1 MSQRTRIALYSHD
14 TVGLGHVRRNLLI
27 ARALASSALNPA
39 ILMISGT
46 VHANAFAAPPGVD
59 SVTLPAIHKGA
70 DGRYDA
76 GSLGLSLCRLVTLRS
91 RTIRA
96 ALESFDPDLLIV
108 DNVPRGLLGELL
120 PTLAALKARG
130 RARCVLG
137 LRDILDE
144 PAVVRR
150 EWHDT
155 DNEGAIREYY
165 AAVWVYGDRNVYD
178 QAREYAFGPDV
189 CSRMRY
195 TGYLDHRWRL
205 DRSQAPP
212 VSVNRWF
219 DLPPGRQI
227 LCTVGGGQDGG
238 SVAAAFAAAEMP
250 DGANGVVLTGPF
262 MPRRTL
268 LQVRRLARR
277 NKRLVVFE
285 FVSEAARLMHRADRV
300 VTMGGYNTIAE
311 VLSFAKPALVIPRV
325 TPRREQLIRAEHL
338 HRLGLVDILHPERLS
353 PEAISDWLAQDRHT
367 PAARATVDLG
377 GLSRVA
383 ALAQELL
390 DAHDVTSPLR
400 AWTDMETQ
408 AR

>member
-1 MSQRTRIALYSHD
+1 MNQRTRIALYSHD

-39 ILMISGT
+39 ILIISGN

-59 SVTLPAIHKGA
+59 SITLPAIHKDA
-70 DGRYDA
+70 EGRYGVGA
-76 GSLGLSLCRLVTLRS
+76 LALTLRRLVTLRS
-91 RTIRA
+91 QTIRA

-108 DNVPRGLLGELL
+108 DKVPRGALGELT
-120 PTLAALKARG
+120 PTLASLKTRG

-150 EWHDT
+150 EWDEA

-189 CSRMRY
+189 CSRMTY
-195 TGYLDHRWRL
+195 TGYLDQRVRL
-205 DRSQAPP
+205 DMSQAPP
-212 VSVNRWF
+212 ASIATRM

-250 DGANGVVLTGPF
+250 DGANGIVLTGPF
-262 MPRRTL
+262 MPGRTL
-268 LQVRRLARR
+268 QQLRRLARR
-277 NKRLVVFE
+277 NKRLVLLE

-300 VTMGGYNTIAE
+300 VTMGGYNTISE

-338 HRLGLVDILHPERLS
+338 HRLGLVDVLHPERLS

-367 PAARATVDLG
+367 PAAHATVDLG

-390 DAHDVTSPLR
+390 ESHDVNLATSCVH
-400 AWTDMETQ
+400 
-408 AR
+408 